1 MPTIASILS
10 DYAALSISDQN
21 AVKSALLSPSVT
33 GSLSMSQFVEQKRF
47 AGGRVCPICG
57 CTHVIKNGHEKNGT
71 QRFLCLEC
79 GKSFVI
85 TTNSIASHTR
95 KPVATWE
102 KFIDCMLRGLSIRQ
116 SATECGISNDTAFT
130 WRHKVLD
137 ALQQM
142 AESVKLDGLVEAD
155 ETFFPVSYKGN
166 HTKGTF
172 RMPRKPHKRGHM
184 TKLRGLSKEKVC
196 VPCAVNRSGL
206 SIAKISNLARI
217 KTAGLEEVLSD
228 RIEPDSHIITDKA
241 SAYQK
246 YAAAHSLDLVQLKGG
261 KSSIKSIYN
270 LLKRMI

>member
-116 SATECGISNDTAFT
+116 SATECGISNDTALHGGTRFWMPCSRWLNPSSWT
-130 WRHKVLD
+130 DSLKQTKHSFLYPIKAIILKE
-137 ALQQM
+137 LSECH
-142 AESVKLDGLVEAD
+142 ES
-155 ETFFPVSYKGN
+155 
-166 HTKGTF
+166 HTSVDT
-172 RMPRKPHKRGHM
+172 
-184 TKLRGLSKEKVC
+184 
-196 VPCAVNRSGL
+196 
-206 SIAKISNLARI
+206 
-217 KTAGLEEVLSD
+217 
-228 RIEPDSHIITDKA
+228 
-241 SAYQK
+241 
-246 YAAAHSLDLVQLKGG
+246 
-261 KSSIKSIYN
+261 
-270 LLKRMI
+270 